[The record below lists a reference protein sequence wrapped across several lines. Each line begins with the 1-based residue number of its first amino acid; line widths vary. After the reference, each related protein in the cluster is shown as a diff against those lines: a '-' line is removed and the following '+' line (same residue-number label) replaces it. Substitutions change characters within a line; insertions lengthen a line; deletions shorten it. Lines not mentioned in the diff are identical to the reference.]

1 MKTAVIHARID
12 PDTKAKA
19 ETVLRQLGIT
29 PTEAIRIFYTQI
41 TLQNGL
47 PFDVKIPNDLSA
59 TTLKQS
65 YRDEEI
71 EEFDSLDEMLDRL
84 NHEINNNQH

>member
-19 ETVLRQLGIT
+19 ETVLRRLGIT

-47 PFDVKIPNDLSA
+47 PFVVKIPNDLTVA
-59 TTLKQS
+59 TLAKS
-65 YRDEEI
+65 NRGEEV
-71 EEFDSLDEMLDRL
+71 EEFDSLDEMFESWEL
-84 NHEINNNQH
+84 